1 MILKD
6 KTILIMGLRN
16 KWSIAYGVAKS
27 AYEQGAK
34 LAFTYVGEE
43 NKEKI
48 EELIS
53 EFEGA
58 KAYTCNEA
66 SVDEVVKETLTKVK
80 NDFGKIDGILHA
92 IAHANTEDLKND
104 FINTSKEGFAHAN
117 DVSAYSFVAISRI
130 AKEIDLLTYFINNNP
145 SELVKKGANTYSLK
159 SHDSVII
166 SNGLWHRFSTNEAG
180 KSAVDYLIKVEK
192 MTLQDA
198 VSSVLNRN
206 IDTYIRPQYS
216 NESTSKTIVIPERA
230 STNKQVIEYL
240 KNRGIDEEIIKDCI
254 NKKIIYQ
261 ENKTNNVVF
270 LGYDN
275 DNNIKYAGC
284 RSTNEKRIMRDAK
297 GSSKE
302 YSFRM
307 LGANEC
313 NSLHIFESSI
323 DLLSYATLLKNK
335 GYDYKNQ
342 NLLSLA
348 GVYQPS
354 SNIEQSKV
362 PIAVQNFLNKNT
374 NIRDIVL
381 HFDNDLAGRNATK
394 AMIFALDSYNVY
406 DIPAPYGKD
415 INDYLCY
422 SIGLK
427 NRQEIDK
434 YKKKKEQN
442 RVPI

>member
-1 MILKD
+1 MPKFVP
-6 KTILIMGLRN
+6 K
-16 KWSIAYGVAKS
+16 
-27 AYEQGAK
+27 
-34 LAFTYVGEE
+34 
-43 NKEKI
+43 
-48 EELIS
+48 
-53 EFEGA
+53 
-58 KAYTCNEA
+58 
-66 SVDEVVKETLTKVK
+66 EVVKQ
-80 NDFGKIDGILHA
+80 
-92 IAHANTEDLKND
+92 
-104 FINTSKEGFAHAN
+104 
-117 DVSAYSFVAISRI
+117 

-307 LGANEC
+307 LGANAC

>member
-1 MILKD
+1 MPKFVP
-6 KTILIMGLRN
+6 K
-16 KWSIAYGVAKS
+16 
-27 AYEQGAK
+27 
-34 LAFTYVGEE
+34 
-43 NKEKI
+43 
-48 EELIS
+48 
-53 EFEGA
+53 
-58 KAYTCNEA
+58 
-66 SVDEVVKETLTKVK
+66 EVVKQ
-80 NDFGKIDGILHA
+80 
-92 IAHANTEDLKND
+92 
-104 FINTSKEGFAHAN
+104 
-117 DVSAYSFVAISRI
+117 
-130 AKEIDLLTYFINNNP
+130 AKEIDLLTYFMNNKP
-145 SELVKKGANTYSLK
+145 SELVRKGNNTYSLK
-159 SHDSVII
+159 NHDSVII
-166 SNGLWHRFSTNEAG
+166 SNGLWHRFSTRQAG
-180 KSAVDYLIKVEK
+180 KSAVDYLIKVEN
-192 MTLQDA
+192 MTLQEA
-198 VSSVLNRN
+198 VTSVLNRN
-206 IDTYIRPQYS
+206 IDTYIRPQYI
-216 NESTSKTIVIPERA
+216 NENASKT
-230 STNKQVIEYL
+230 
-240 KNRGIDEEIIKDCI
+240 I

-275 DNNIKYAGC
+275 ENNIKYAGC

-307 LGANEC
+307 SGAEKC

-335 GYDYKNQ
+335 GYDYTKQ

-362 PIAVQNFLNKNT
+362 PIAVQNFLNNNT

-434 YKKKKEQN
+434 YKKKNEQN